1 MKDPLYKEDTPY
13 DILSIDRNASPKE
26 IQKALGEFLK
36 KGKNIQ
42 QGMNAAK
49 KLRSVK
55 DRIEVDI
62 FYYCLGDIEIS
73 KEPSDLNID
82 VRDFLEVPIL
92 ESAEAFTDLDRED
105 FSEDFKEIT
114 FRQLKISDLDKY
126 NDLRECKMEV
136 IFDK

>member
-1 MKDPLYKEDTPY
+1 MKDPLDKEDTPY

-42 QGMNAAK
+42 QGMNAARR
-49 KLRSVK
+49 LRSVR

-62 FYYCLGDIEIS
+62 FYYVLGEIEIS
-73 KEPSDLNID
+73 KEPSELNID
-82 VRDFLEVPIL
+82 VQDFLDVPIL
-92 ESAEAFTDLDRED
+92 EIDDAFTDLNRDD
-105 FSEDFKEIT
+105 FSEDFKEIN
-114 FRQLKISDLDKY
+114 FRPLKINDLGKY

-136 IFDK
+136 VFDK